1 MSYIFT
7 RKFSFPKKENKGF
20 PKKPDQKIWKIALLV
35 FGALFVLGILSTVGV
50 FIYYSKDL
58 PEPGKV
64 TTRNIPE
71 STKIYDR
78 TGDHLLYEIHG
89 EEKRTLISFDDMPA
103 NIKYATIA
111 LEDRDFYSHGGIQL
125 SAILRAIFKD
135 VLTGSHAQGG
145 STITQQFVK
154 NSLLT
159 REKTYTRKIKE
170 VILSIEMEHAFT
182 KNQILEMYLNEIPY
196 GSNAYG
202 IEAAAQTFFNKSAK
216 DLTLDESALLA
227 SLPNAPSYY
236 SPFGSHLTELK
247 NRQEIALQEMADIG
261 YISQEEAV
269 QAKQVDVLTKIDP
282 HIDNISA
289 PHFVMYVR
297 QYLEDKYGQDIAE
310 TGGLRV
316 YTTLDWDK
324 QQAAEQLIRDGAE
337 KNKKY
342 GAENAALVAIDPKTG
357 EILSMVGSRNFF
369 DKEIDGQVNVALS
382 DRQPGS
388 SIKPFVYLTALT
400 RGYTPDTILFDV
412 ETNFSSLD
420 GTDQTYVPQNYD
432 GKFRGPVKLK
442 EALPMSLNIPAVKT
456 LYLAGIKNSIAMAK
470 SLGITTLNQPD
481 RYGLSLVLGGG
492 EVKLL
497 DHVSAYATVANK
509 GVRQEKTSI
518 LRIEDSKGTILERFE
533 GSQGTRVVEEKYIA
547 ALDNILSTNAYRAP
561 VFGENNFLSFKDRPV
576 AAKTGTTNEFRDG
589 WTMGYTPS
597 IAVGVWV
604 GNNDNHP
611 MKPGADGSIVA
622 APIWRSFMDGALKD
636 TPIEDFPKFN
646 EDDFKTEK
654 DVLNGE
660 LHIEDNLKV
669 CEIPGKKDAY
679 CKANK
684 YCPDSKVKK
693 KDFADVHTILY
704 YVNKDDPQG
713 DPPQDPKSDPQF
725 KEWEK
730 GVENYYKKEK
740 DYLFGSY
747 PEDDCKESD
756 FSQYKPSISLSVP
769 SSVQGSSFTIS
780 ASVDAPYGVDSVKF
794 FVDDT
799 EVFSQNGG
807 SFRTTYTTNE
817 NGTLRVRAEV
827 RDKNGNTSSQESS
840 VDVHIPSIP

>member
-7 RKFSFPKKENKGF
+7 QKFSLPKKKKWGF
-20 PKKPDQKIWKIALLV
+20 PKKPNQKIWKILLIV
-35 FGALFVLGILSTVGV
+35 FGAFFVLGILSTIGIFV
-50 FIYYSKDL
+50 YYSKDL

-89 EEKRTLISFDDMPA
+89 EEKRTLISFDNMPA

-135 VLTGSHAQGG
+135 ILTGSHAQGG

-202 IEAAAQTFFNKSAK
+202 IEAAAQTFFNKNAK

-236 SPFGSHLTELK
+236 SPFGSHLNELK

-269 QAKQVDVLTKIDP
+269 QAKQIDVLAKIDP
-282 HIDNISA
+282 RIDNISA

-310 TGGLRV
+310 TGGLKV
-316 YTTLDWDK
+316 YTTLDWNK
-324 QQAAEQLIRDGAE
+324 QQVAEQIVREGTE

-342 GAENAALVAIDPKTG
+342 DAENAALIAIDPKNG

-400 RGYTPDTILFDV
+400 KGYTPDTILFDV

-456 LYLAGIKNSIAMAK
+456 LYLAGIKNSIALAK
-470 SLGITTLNQPD
+470 SLGITTLNEPD

-497 DHVSAYATVANK
+497 DHVSAYATIANE

-547 ALDNILSTNAYRAP
+547 ALDNILSTNSYRAP
-561 VFGENNFLSFKDRPV
+561 VFGENNLLSFKDRPV

-589 WTMGYTPS
+589 WAMGYTPS
-597 IAVGVWV
+597 LAVGVWV

-622 APIWRSFMDGALKD
+622 APIWRSFMNEALKNA
-636 TPIEDFPKFN
+636 PVEDFPKFN
-646 EDDFKTEK
+646 EDDFKNEK
-654 DVLNGE
+654 DVLNGK
-660 LHIEDNLKV
+660 LHIEEDFKV
-669 CEIPGKKDAY
+669 CEIPGKKDTY
-679 CKANK
+679 CKANE
-684 YCPDSKVKK
+684 YCPESKIKK

-713 DPPQDPKSDPQF
+713 DPPKDPKNDPQF

-730 GVENYYKKEK
+730 GIETYYKKEK

-769 SSVQGSSFTIS
+769 SSTQGSFTIS
-780 ASVDAPYGVDSVKF
+780 ASVDAPYGVDLVKF
-794 FVDDT
+794 FVNDK

-807 SFRTTYTTNE
+807 SFQTTYTTDAS
-817 NGTLRVRAEV
+817 GTYRVRAEI

-840 VDVHIPSIP
+840 VNVTLPSTP